1 LVVKSFS
8 KTFFLCFFLPKKKK
22 KYFLI
27 RSFELFFFKNRLI
40 FVLWCPRNQVIWR
53 RGTMTGRASHFLR
66 RPVRF
71 LTALENRGEAWH
83 RSSCCRWLACDKRFY
98 LFLTCFS
105 ISTLSFLLKKN
116 PNFLGGSLTR
126 GVLEKRERWGF
137 FIDFHAC
144 QHYFWFFLSWK

>member
-1 LVVKSFS
+1 
-8 KTFFLCFFLPKKKK
+8 
-22 KYFLI
+22 
-27 RSFELFFFKNRLI
+27 
-40 FVLWCPRNQVIWR
+40 
-53 RGTMTGRASHFLR
+53 MTGRASHFLR

-105 ISTLSFLLKKN
+105 ISTWCHPLKKK
-116 PNFLGGSLTR
+116 PQFLGRRLTR

-137 FIDFHAC
+137 LSIFMRVSTIFG
-144 QHYFWFFLSWK
+144 FFCLGNERKQ